1 MNAIITSIKP
11 HKKYNLFIDDLREP
25 PAGTDYIVA
34 RSSTEAIGWVVLRG
48 VPQHI
53 SFGYYLGGNDTSMG
67 FIYWLNN
74 EMFDKKLSFP
84 DGFTYTVHLQDSVG
98 AENIRGFMDGLIE
111 FTGGVDK

>member
-1 MNAIITSIKP
+1 MSIFDSCK
-11 HKKYNLFIDDLREP
+11 EE
-25 PAGTDYIVA
+25 
-34 RSSTEAIGWVVLRG
+34 SS
-48 VPQHI
+48 
-53 SFGYYLGGNDTSMG
+53 FD
-67 FIYWLNN
+67 